1 MLEKMGWKKGEGL
14 GKDGGGMKDPVS
26 VSGFCLEYEE
36 IEVHLQLKT
45 SNCKPWFTLNVSEV
59 LVGGNNLSRTNL
71 RSILLLSVKYF
82 EVFQWFHHFSRK

>member
-36 IEVHLQLKT
+36 IEVHLQWKT
-45 SNCKPWFTLNVSEV
+45 SNYKP
-59 LVGGNNLSRTNL
+59 
-71 RSILLLSVKYF
+71 
-82 EVFQWFHHFSRK
+82 